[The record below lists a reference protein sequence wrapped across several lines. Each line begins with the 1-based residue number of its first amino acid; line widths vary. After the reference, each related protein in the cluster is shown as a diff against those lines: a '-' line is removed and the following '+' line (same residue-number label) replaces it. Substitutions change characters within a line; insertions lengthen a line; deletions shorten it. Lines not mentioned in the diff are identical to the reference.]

1 MSDRH
6 SLLATNEG
14 GRLKFD
20 DPVLFVASLGVL
32 PKRVSVTI
40 ERERII
46 RNTSQNA
53 RYWSLIVPL
62 VAECWSLKRE
72 RPISNDMAHYALKCA
87 FIGVEETPLGPVPKS
102 SRTLTTAEFA
112 DYMTKIEAYLAQEFG
127 LAVIPQ
133 GEVME

>member
-1 MSDRH
+1 MTDRV

-46 RNTSQNA
+46 RSTSQNS
-53 RYWSLIVPL
+53 RYWSLIVPV
-62 VAECWSLKRE
+62 VAECWSLKQE

-102 SRTLTTAEFA
+102 SKALTVPEFA

-127 LAVIPQ
+127 LSVMPDN
-133 GEVME
+133 EVTA